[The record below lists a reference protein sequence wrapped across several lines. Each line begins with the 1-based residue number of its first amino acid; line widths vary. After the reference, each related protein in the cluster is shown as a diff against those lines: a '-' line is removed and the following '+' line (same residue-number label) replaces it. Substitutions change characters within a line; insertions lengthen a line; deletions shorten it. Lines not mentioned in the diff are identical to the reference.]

1 MKETT
6 IDRAYMDLRIR
17 EVMQRKGVT
26 GLELAARLGKHS
38 QYIYNIIN
46 GGPQA
51 SVGALI
57 SVAKALD
64 VPFRDLFGPGTTR
77 SMDLDNTRK
86 KLSTTDTLLAKC
98 PHCGNTIE
106 ITIK

>member
-1 MKETT
+1 MKDDP

-17 EVMQRKGVT
+17 EIMQAKGVT
-26 GLELAARLGKHS
+26 GIELAQRLGKHS

-57 SVAKALD
+57 SVAKALG
-64 VPFRDLFGPGTTR
+64 VPFRELFGPGQSEGEPAGTPQGQHMR
-77 SMDLDNTRK
+77 
-86 KLSTTDTLLAKC
+86 AIC
-98 PHCGNTIE
+98 PHCGHELNIE
-106 ITIK
+106 IS